1 MREREKRRTFVGDGG
16 AEEGGHAVANA
27 FDLMHFEVRRGDVVL
42 EGERED
48 QNGKRNPCRKPCR
61 RREKPEREDG
71 EGCGEPGSEDR
82 KRERERSLLGYA

>member
-27 FDLMHFEVRRGDVVL
+27 FDLMHFKVRRGDGVL

-48 QNGKRNPCRKPCR
+48 QNGERNPCRKT
-61 RREKPEREDG
+61 
-71 EGCGEPGSEDR
+71 DR
-82 KRERERSLLGYA
+82 KIERKRSLLGYA